1 MESNKPG
8 VQTTEVWAVAV
19 SGVAGLVTAFAAEDV
34 ATRVTAL
41 ICFTALIV
49 TYTVCRSWVKVAG
62 K

>member
-1 MESNKPG
+1 MESKPG
-8 VQTTEVWAVAV
+8 VHTTEVWAVAV

-41 ICFTALIV
+41 ACFTAIV
-49 TYTVCRSWVKVAG
+49 VVYTICRSWVKVAG